1 MDAISNET
9 VKALLE
15 EKMPDAEIIVEGDGY
30 HYRATIISDA
40 FGGAPTV
47 KRHKQ
52 VYAALKD
59 AITSGTLHALV
70 LRTYT
75 RQEWKQLQKN

>member
-1 MDAISNET
+1 MDPISNNT

-15 EKMPDAEIIVEGDGY
+15 EKMPQAEIMVEGDGY
-30 HYRATIISDA
+30 HYRATIISDE
-40 FGGAPTV
+40 FEGAPTV
-47 KRHKQ
+47 RRHKA
-52 VYAALKD
+52 VYAALKN

-75 RQEWKQLQKN
+75 RREWEQMQKS

>member
-1 MDAISNET
+1 MESISNEVVRT
-9 VKALLE
+9 LLQ
-15 EKMPDAEIIVEGDGY
+15 EKMPNAKIIVEGDGY
-30 HYRATIISDA
+30 HYRATIVSDE
-40 FGGAPTV
+40 FEGAPTV
-47 KRHKQ
+47 QRHKA

-75 RQEWKQLQKN
+75 PQEWRDLQKD